1 MGILDELDDME
12 ATEDTVTLLSTE
24 AVQIYQAALID
35 ARRRS
40 AIKYLV

>member
-12 ATEDTVTLLSTE
+12 ATEDTVRLPSIE
-24 AVQIYQAALID
+24 ARQIYEAALID

-40 AIKYLV
+40 TIKYLA